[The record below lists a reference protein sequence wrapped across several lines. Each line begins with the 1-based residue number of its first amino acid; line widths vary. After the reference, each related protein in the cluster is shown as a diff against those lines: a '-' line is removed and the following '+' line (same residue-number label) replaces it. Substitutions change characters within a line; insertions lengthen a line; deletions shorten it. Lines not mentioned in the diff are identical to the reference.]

1 MDSYYNPYQPQQRP
15 MYQPQQRPVYQQP
28 QPMPQ
33 QEMFNVRLASSREE
47 AVATQGDYFNPTI
60 ILGLN
65 HDTIY
70 IKRFNRE
77 TGEMLLDGYIKC
89 AEATQTPQYATVDQL
104 QQLRDA
110 VADAINRLRGET
122 AGE

>member
-1 MDSYYNPYQPQQRP
+1 MDYIPNYQQRP
-15 MYQPQQRPVYQQP
+15 MYQPPQQRQSY
-28 QPMPQ
+28 QPMQ

-47 AVATQGDYFNPTI
+47 AVATQGDYFRPTV

-70 IKRFNRE
+70 IKRFDQN
-77 TGEMLLDGYIKC
+77 TGEMILDGYRKTP
-89 AEATQTPQYATVDQL
+89 EATQSPQYATVEQL

-110 VADAINRLRGET
+110 VAQAINQLRGGTDE
-122 AGE
+122 